1 MLCTRMRVRA
11 ISGETEMAIALAEGA
26 AEGPLVTLAEPLSF
40 WGGFDA
46 QSGKVIDRRHPDLG
60 LCLTGMIVRMTAAR
74 GSSSGSSVLA
84 EAIRLGTA
92 PAGFIVRERDA
103 ILSLAAL
110 VALELYA
117 KTCVIV
123 QLDKPAYDALEG
135 AGRVWVRAGR
145 DDVLVRRSPS

>member
-1 MLCTRMRVRA
+1 
-11 ISGETEMAIALAEGA
+11 MAIALAEGM

-60 LCLTGMIVRMTAAR
+60 LCLTGVIVRMTAAR

-110 VALELYA
+110 VALELYS

-123 QLDKPAYDALEG
+123 QLDKAAYDALEG
-135 AGRVWVRAGR
+135 AGKVRLSASR
-145 DDVLVRRSPS
+145 DDVQISQVSS